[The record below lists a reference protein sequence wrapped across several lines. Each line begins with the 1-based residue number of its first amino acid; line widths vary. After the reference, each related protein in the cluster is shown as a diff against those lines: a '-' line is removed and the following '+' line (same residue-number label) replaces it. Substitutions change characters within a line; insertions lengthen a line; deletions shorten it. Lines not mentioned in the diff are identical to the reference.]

1 MKSCRVFLIVLF
13 SFIYISLNAQ
23 VFVGGS
29 VRFNTSNN
37 EHNGTTTTFKTSNYS
52 LDLGPSM
59 GKFLSEK
66 LAIGLAL
73 DISLSG
79 NKTDVNTETISKSSG
94 IGISPFLRYYALKW
108 NKFSVY
114 GQGNIGLDFSNS
126 SVKTG
131 GTTTDGPK
139 NTVAYLSIYPGLSYD
154 ITDKLSLQTSLNIL
168 SFGYNYV
175 ITKDGSSKDKG
186 SSFNIGA
193 GLGNII
199 SVGAITIG
207 GIYKF

>member
-1 MKSCRVFLIVLF
+1 MKSCKVFLIVLF
-13 SFIYISLNAQ
+13 SFICISLNAQ

-37 EHNGTTTTFKTSNYS
+37 EHNGATTTFKTSNYS
-52 LDLGPSM
+52 LNLGPYM

-66 LAIGLAL
+66 LAVGLAL

-94 IGISPFLRYYALKW
+94 IGISPFLRFYALKW

-114 GQGNIGLDFSNS
+114 GQGNIGLEFSNS

-131 GTTTDGPK
+131 GTTTDEPK
-139 NTVAYLSIYPGLSYD
+139 NTVTYLSIYPGLSYD

-168 SFGYNYV
+168 SLGYNYV
-175 ITKDGSSKDKG
+175 ITREGSSKDKA

-193 GLGNII
+193 GLGNIVSI
-199 SVGAITIG
+199 NAITIG
-207 GIYKF
+207 AIYKF